1 MGRSYG
7 LDFVIPVLED
17 QLRLSIQQ
25 MRLNGRCHALGNSLC
40 SANGKFK
47 AC

>member
-7 LDFVIPVLED
+7 LSFVIPVLED
-17 QLRLSIQQ
+17 QLRLPIQQ
-25 MRLNGRCHALGNSLC
+25 MRTVGVTDLGNSLF

-47 AC
+47 VC